1 MSNTDIFNEKI
12 EKQEYLDALYEAVN
26 PFLMNIKANKFTDI
40 LKES

>member
-12 EKQEYLDALYEAVN
+12 EKQEYLDALYEAVDPELLN
-26 PFLMNIKANKFTDI
+26 AKAGKFTDI